1 MTTTL
6 ETRNFKEV
14 KVSTVVL
21 PGGRIETI
29 IFYNGSEAKEMS
41 KLSTVEGQHAAAV
54 SFVKKATLSVVGFEI
69 YLSI

>member
-1 MTTTL
+1 MKTTL

-14 KVSTVVL
+14 TVSTVVL
-21 PGGRIETI
+21 PDGRIETI

-41 KLSTVEGQHAAAV
+41 KLPTVEKQHSAAV
-54 SFVKKATLSVVGFEI
+54 KFVKKSTLSLIGFDI